1 MNALVKITSQRRMP
15 KARVQESRRRRKAKR
30 AETDVTVKA
39 IRIVQKR
46 WWRAVMVQKMR
57 EAA

>member
-1 MNALVKITSQRRMP
+1 MNALVKITRPRRMP
-15 KARVQESRRRRKAKR
+15 KAKVQESRRRRAAKR
-30 AETDVTVKA
+30 ARTDVTVKA
-39 IRIVQKR
+39 IRIVQER